1 MQRSGQST
9 IGVDVGGTKIAA
21 ARVDPSGAVEAHRE
35 VRTDLSSGEA
45 ILRQIADLVAE
56 LTAEADAVLGVGVG
70 IPGTINQERGRLLQ
84 AVNTPLAEIDVRPRL
99 ETLTGLRVIIDNDA
113 NCAALGEHVH
123 GAAGPY
129 SHSILLTLGTGV
141 GGGMVFGGRVFRGA
155 TGAGGELGHIVIDRD
170 GRSCQGSCPGRG
182 HLETFCSGT
191 GLGRSAA
198 AHVAVEPD
206 GTLARALEPGQRP
219 DARFVLARLAEGDTE
234 AATLVEDLGRAL
246 GAGLVSLA
254 NTFEPSV
261 FVIGG
266 GFGEAAGDAVLD
278 PARAVLI
285 EQALHPMNAT
295 PVVMAKLGGDAGM
308 IGAAELLRSDL
319 A

>member
-1 MQRSGQST
+1 VDASALST
-9 IGVDVGGTKIAA
+9 VGIDVGGTKIAGARLDPGGVVA
-21 ARVDPSGAVEAHRE
+21 ASLE
-35 VRTDLSSGEA
+35 VPTDLSSSDA
-45 ILRQIADLVAE
+45 ILGQIAALVAE
-56 LTAEADAVLGVGVG
+56 LTADVEPVLGVGVG
-70 IPGTINQERGRLLQ
+70 IPGTINQREGRLLQ
-84 AVNTPLAEIDVRPRL
+84 AVNTPLADIAVRSRL
-99 ETLTGLRVIIDNDA
+99 EELTGLRVIIDNDA

-141 GGGMVFGGRVFRGA
+141 GGGMVFDGRVFRGA
-155 TGAGGELGHIVIDRD
+155 SGAGGELGHIVIDRD

-191 GLGRSAA
+191 GLGRSAR

-206 GTLARALEPGQRP
+206 GTLARALEPGQQP
-219 DARFVLARLAEGDTE
+219 DARFVLARLAEGDAE
-234 AATLVEDLGRAL
+234 AAALVEDLGRAL

-254 NTFEPSV
+254 NTFAPSV

-278 PARAVLI
+278 PARGVLV
-285 EQALHPMNAT
+285 EQALHPMNRT
-295 PVVMAKLGGDAGM
+295 PVVMAKLGGDAGV